1 MTKFKKNV
9 TAVIAAVSLAASVIG
24 NMSANAYSP
33 TVTKNFTVG
42 NSTATAIAYRDSS
55 YACAHTKLSGGKC
68 DVSLTYCGKTV
79 SYTNY
84 ISSTPTAKINGSNG
98 LASST
103 HKASK
108 GGFSNSTSL
117 TV

>member
-1 MTKFKKNV
+1 MTKIKKV
-9 TAVIAAVSLAASVIG
+9 AAGILAAVSLAACVG
-24 NMSANAYSP
+24 GMSANAYSP

-55 YACAHTKLSGGKC
+55 YASAQTKLSGGKC

>member
-55 YACAHTKLSGGKC
+55 YASAQTKLSGGRC
-68 DVSLTYCGKTV
+68 DVTLKYCSKTV
-79 SYTNY
+79 SYSNY
-84 ISSTPTAKINGSNG
+84 ISQTPTAKIDGSSG
-98 LASST
+98 LAAST

-108 GGFSNSTSL
+108 GGFDNTVSL